1 MKKRALSV
9 LLAMI
14 MTLSFMP
21 ASAFAQPSA
30 EQETTATTPPLLL
43 SESLSVNNSE
53 TSGCVQ
59 IGSNTYDSLTEAVSA
74 ATAGDTLWLCDD
86 DATVQQVTIDK
97 SLTIEL
103 QGHELS
109 STALKITGSSTSVT
123 INDRVGT
130 GSINKNHAAGFSTDH
145 NRCTATIV
153 VADCATL
160 TINGVTGTNSDTGTV
175 VYDSATADL
184 VKALFVQGAST
195 LVINGGTFV
204 AQQGAGRDALFVYD
218 GTVTINDGYFLMN
231 LSYLTAPTDAKP
243 LTIKKC
249 EIYNPSD
256 SGAIWI
262 QNSGTINGVSFN
274 SGYQSLDNIRK
285 LFLST
290 DAGNYLLS
298 DSTKNHVKIGCGI
311 YASSEISST
320 TLPDGTTYAVGSTN
334 EDSPEQINPTTGSKI
349 TLAPQIAGGDGA
361 TITYTWEKDGS
372 TLAGANGATYT
383 IGSYSSSDDGSYK
396 VTATEGNNSVSLY
409 YQIGADAHTHCVCGG
424 NITAG
429 DHAKHTSATWTAWD
443 GASDIEYTN
452 GVASVYLSDSA
463 APSNALT
470 VKDGNTLNLCLNGK
484 TLSRSY
490 TVIAVEGNA
499 TLNICDC
506 MGGGEIVSLS
516 GCAVSVT
523 TKNDSNA
530 HTTLNLYGGKVSSK
544 SYSML
549 DPGAI
554 KLYNN
559 DANNAQTVAVF
570 NMYGG
575 EVCHEALTESAIYA
589 SYANIGTGYYQI
601 NMYGGNITCE
611 KGNGFDFN
619 NNQNVAM
626 QVSGGTI
633 TSGWYG
639 IWLSS
644 QNALTLSG
652 NPKFVD
658 KAYYSGTANI
668 YIPSN
673 VTPTV
678 TSDFAPADNTMI
690 SVEKS
695 VDSSGS
701 ALIAKSAGD
710 YSLTDK
716 AQYFVSSEEGY
727 FVECNTSGNLQLT
740 ACTITDQP
748 TVDNSYT
755 VTANGGSTDKVAYQW
770 YKATSG
776 KVAVTDKNATKAENF
791 SYYSSSYGDE
801 WFPNYNPMSADQV
814 TLEAFTLHMAK
825 DDVLTVKY
833 QDSDH
838 GEDNSQSRF
847 DSFTLIRNGSEVS
860 GTAGTESWYTTYT
873 FVAPADGDYTLKAT
887 ATPGTY
893 EDSYGG
899 STRYN
904 LFCDFSATVTAD
916 VAGDALSGQTAAALN
931 TAELEND
938 KYICGVTWEDKTTLY
953 SNAVE
958 FSAPVHTH
966 CVCGKTD
973 CSGDLHDVATKWTKW
988 ESENSLP
995 SEAGNYYLDSS
1006 VTLSDTWNISSGV
1019 SINLCLNGKTIYGK
1033 SDNYEVIHVD
1043 GNLVITD
1050 CQGGGKITHDTS
1062 VKKAQ
1067 GIRNYGTLTLWNGSI
1082 TGNTST
1088 DNGGGV
1094 WNTGAF
1100 NMYGGSITGNSAKR
1114 GGGVYNDISAAF
1126 TMTGGEISGNTA
1138 SDYSGGGVHNE
1149 DQFNMTGGTISGNT
1163 AKGGGGVYTG
1173 NTVGTSV
1180 FTMSDT
1186 AIITGN
1192 SAEQGGGVLIVDGK
1206 FNMTGGSITKNWTT
1220 AGSYNYGGGVRIE
1233 ENGKFNM
1240 TGGSITE
1247 NTTNSSLGGGV
1258 YNDGTFNM
1266 SGNPQIAGNVMGGTI
1281 EDGALKTGTGTTN
1294 NVCLTNN
1301 EKIIT
1306 VDTAGMD
1313 NTAKVGINVQD
1324 PEILP
1329 TVVTGSIN
1337 TNVFSSDSA
1346 DYKLVDNKEGGL
1358 KLANQE
1364 VTISGV
1370 TLLNEAE
1377 GAAMADSKKVYDGK
1391 AVAYEGGTYEPNV
1404 TGSLTYTWQV
1414 KEEGSETYA
1423 NITDNIAPKDA
1434 GSYRLLVEFKRG
1446 DTVLGTE
1453 NYDFAISKA
1462 ELTIENL
1469 AVAGKD
1475 YDGNNTAAISSEPTL
1490 SGLVGDET
1498 VTLINGTPTFSSVSA
1513 GNGIDISFTDFSIE
1527 GDAAKNYTLTQPTG
1541 IKANITAAPLTIT
1554 GATVTSKKYDGNNNA
1569 TVSDVTFDGLKNG
1582 ETLTINTDYTI
1593 SNAKYDGVNATGE
1606 GAATKVD
1613 FDVALSDTTLA
1624 NNYKLKTEKGTQDSQ
1639 TIKKADTANKTS
1651 STSGI
1656 RGQVNTFDM
1665 PEGFMVE
1672 GANIAS
1678 ITITQDANSIIART
1692 PAYEDNTLT
1701 YELNSTAENG
1711 QTATTQL
1718 KITSQNYNDYYIDI
1732 TVGVDE
1738 KQEIAITIDDATL
1751 TYNATPQAPTG
1762 ITVENSVVP
1771 TSELVITYIGTDST
1785 VYQESSTA
1793 PTDAGTYSMS
1803 VSVPDTN
1810 NKYKGTATKAFTIA
1824 PKEIS
1829 ATLKAENK
1837 TYDGST
1843 SAQASAT
1850 LTGVLASDADKVTA
1864 TVTNPAFENKTA
1876 DENKKVTA
1884 NISLKGDAAGNY
1896 TVNTT
1901 AETTANIT
1909 AKPLTINPLVI
1920 AEKHYDGTNK
1930 ADFIATP
1937 KLVGVESD
1945 DEVILLNGVPT
1956 FSTVAVGRDIPIN
1969 FTDFTLDGDDKDN
1982 YTLTQPT
1989 GITGDISA
1997 YIPFGL
2003 EYTTTTT
2010 DWTNQDFVVTAK
2022 SGWLVSETNTA
2033 EGTWSES
2040 LTRSAETGSDGDS
2053 LTFYVKNTNYGYIS
2067 IAITKTYKID
2077 KTVPVISGA
2086 EDNKTYCAA
2095 VTLTITDDNLE
2106 SVSIN
2111 GKAATP
2117 TESGTLTLEPAA
2129 GAQNVVATDKA
2140 GNSATLTVTVNDGH
2154 TWGAWTSNGNNTH
2167 SRTCALDATHTET
2180 ASCHGGKATCTDKA
2194 VCDDCK
2200 LVYGEL
2206 DPNNHADLK
2215 HVEAKAATTTTEG
2228 NIEYWY
2234 CTGCDKYFASESGQ
2248 DEITEPDTVIK
2259 KLPVI
2264 TKGDNAKVAQGTS
2277 EPLSFTSD
2285 ADFADFLRV
2294 EVDGTILE
2302 SKHYAVASGSTVVT
2316 LNANYV
2322 ATLAAGEHVLGIV
2335 SQNGTATASFTVD
2348 KKAEEITPTPDKPT
2362 TNTSAT
2368 TSPQTGDSAALFVWL
2383 TLLFVSGSAATITA
2397 LAGRKRKNN

>member
-21 ASAFAQPSA
+21 ASAFAQTSA

-43 SESLSVNNSE
+43 SESLSVNNAE

-59 IGSNTYDSLTEAVSA
+59 IGSNTYASLTAAVEAAS
-74 ATAGDTLWLCDD
+74 AGDTLWLCDD
-86 DATVQQVTIDK
+86 DATVQQVTIGK

-160 TINGVTGTNSDTGTV
+160 TINGVTGTNADTGTV

-349 TLAPQIAGGDGA
+349 ILAPQIAGGDGA

-372 TLAGANGATYT
+372 TLAGATDATYT
-383 IGSYSSSDDGSYK
+383 IGSYSNSDDGSYK
-396 VTATEGNNSVSLY
+396 VTATEGGKSVSLY
-409 YQIGADAHTHCVCGG
+409 YQIGTDVHTHCVCGG
-424 NITAG
+424 
-429 DHAKHTSATWTAWD
+429 
-443 GASDIEYTN
+443 
-452 GVASVYLSDSA
+452 
-463 APSNALT
+463 
-470 VKDGNTLNLCLNGK
+470 
-484 TLSRSY
+484 
-490 TVIAVEGNA
+490 
-499 TLNICDC
+499 
-506 MGGGEIVSLS
+506 
-516 GCAVSVT
+516 
-523 TKNDSNA
+523 
-530 HTTLNLYGGKVSSK
+530 
-544 SYSML
+544 
-549 DPGAI
+549 
-554 KLYNN
+554 
-559 DANNAQTVAVF
+559 
-570 NMYGG
+570 
-575 EVCHEALTESAIYA
+575 
-589 SYANIGTGYYQI
+589 
-601 NMYGGNITCE
+601 
-611 KGNGFDFN
+611 
-619 NNQNVAM
+619 
-626 QVSGGTI
+626 
-633 TSGWYG
+633 
-639 IWLSS
+639 
-644 QNALTLSG
+644 
-652 NPKFVD
+652 
-658 KAYYSGTANI
+658 
-668 YIPSN
+668 
-673 VTPTV
+673 
-678 TSDFAPADNTMI
+678 
-690 SVEKS
+690 
-695 VDSSGS
+695 
-701 ALIAKSAGD
+701 
-710 YSLTDK
+710 
-716 AQYFVSSEEGY
+716 
-727 FVECNTSGNLQLT
+727 
-740 ACTITDQP
+740 
-748 TVDNSYT
+748 
-755 VTANGGSTDKVAYQW
+755 
-770 YKATSG
+770 
-776 KVAVTDKNATKAENF
+776 
-791 SYYSSSYGDE
+791 
-801 WFPNYNPMSADQV
+801 
-814 TLEAFTLHMAK
+814 
-825 DDVLTVKY
+825 
-833 QDSDH
+833 
-838 GEDNSQSRF
+838 
-847 DSFTLIRNGSEVS
+847 
-860 GTAGTESWYTTYT
+860 
-873 FVAPADGDYTLKAT
+873 
-887 ATPGTY
+887 
-893 EDSYGG
+893 
-899 STRYN
+899 
-904 LFCDFSATVTAD
+904 
-916 VAGDALSGQTAAALN
+916 
-931 TAELEND
+931 
-938 KYICGVTWEDKTTLY
+938 
-953 SNAVE
+953 
-958 FSAPVHTH
+958 
-966 CVCGKTD
+966 KTD
-973 CSGDLHDVATKWTKW
+973 CSGDGHDDTTVWKKW

-995 SEAGNYYLDSS
+995 TDAGNYYLDSS

-1019 SINLCLNGKTIYGK
+1019 SINLCLNGKTITGK
-1033 SDNYEVIHVD
+1033 SDYHEVIHV
-1043 GNLVITD
+1043 GGCFVITD

-1062 VKKAQ
+1062 VTKAQ

-1281 EDGALKTGTGTTN
+1281 EDGALKTGTETTN

-1329 TVVTGSIN
+1329 TVVTGSTN

-1364 VTISGV
+1364 VTVSGV
-1370 TLLNEAE
+1370 SLLNSE
-1377 GAAMADSKKVYDGK
+1377 GGTAMTNGSKVYDGK
-1391 AVAYEGGTYEPNV
+1391 AVAYDGGTYEPNV

-1498 VTLINGTPTFSSVSA
+1498 VTLIKGTPTFSSVSV
-1513 GNGIDISFTDFSIE
+1513 GDGVDISFTDFSIE

-1569 TVSDVTFDGLKNG
+1569 TVSDVIFDGLKNG

-1624 NNYKLKTEKGTQDSQ
+1624 NNYKLETEKGTQDSQ

-1656 RGQVNTFDM
+1656 RGQENTFDM
-1665 PEGFMVE
+1665 PDGFMVE

-1678 ITITQDANSIIART
+1678 ITITQDANSILAHT
-1692 PAYEDNTLT
+1692 PTYADNTLT
-1701 YELNSTAENG
+1701 YELKSTAEHG
-1711 QTATTQL
+1711 QNAVTQL
-1718 KITSQNYNDYYIDI
+1718 KITSQNYNDYFIDI
-1732 TVGVDE
+1732 TIGVDE

-1762 ITVENSVVP
+1762 ITVENDLVP
-1771 TSELVITYIGTDST
+1771 TSELVITYVGTGST
-1785 VYQESSTA
+1785 IYPQSSTA

-1803 VSVPDTN
+1803 VSVSDTN

-1884 NISLKGDAAGNY
+1884 SISLKGDAAGNY
-1896 TVNTT
+1896 TVNDT

-1909 AKPLTINPLVI
+1909 AKPLTIDHLVI
-1920 AEKHYDGTNK
+1920 AEKHYDGTDE
-1930 ADFIATP
+1930 ASFIAKP
-1937 KLVGVESD
+1937 VLVGVESD
-1945 DEVILLNGVPT
+1945 DEVTLVNGVPT

-1997 YIPFGL
+1997 YIPFGS
-2003 EYTTTTT
+2003 EYATTTT
-2010 DWTNQDFVVTAK
+2010 DWTSQDFVVTAT

-2040 LTRSAETGSDGDS
+2040 LTRSAETGSTGDS

-2067 IAITKTYKID
+2067 IAITKNYKID

-2095 VTLTITDDNLE
+2095 VTLTITDDNFE

-2111 GKAATP
+2111 SEATTL

-2129 GAQNVVATDKA
+2129 GAQSVVATDKA

-2180 ASCHGGKATCTDKA
+2180 ASCHGGKATCTGKA

-2234 CTGCDKYFASESGQ
+2234 CTGCGKYFASESGH

-2264 TKGDNAKVAQGTS
+2264 TKGDNAKVTQGVS

-2294 EVDGTILE
+2294 EVDGMILE
-2302 SKHYAVASGSTVVT
+2302 NKHYTVASGSTVVT
-2316 LNANYV
+2316 LNATYV

-2348 KKAEEITPTPDKPT
+2348 KKAEEITPTSDKPT
-2362 TNTSAT
+2362 TNASAK
-2368 TSPQTGDSAALFVWL
+2368 TSPQTGDSAALFAWL
-2383 TLLFVSGSAATITA
+2383 TLLLVSGSAATITA